1 MSASVLEQRVRASPF
16 PVAAK
21 ARCWNSAAWP
31 TRGLRV
37 YAFFQRSGLRQSAL
51 RLLCRL
57 LTSVLRS
64 DRLTASPVS
73 FPRQQ
78 RRSPEVRPTAFTA
91 RPPDLPP
98 RPLMAVDFAIIG
110 SLVRSGRPHIRFLSI
125 GPRLCSTLPSDPTLR
140 RRPCASLI
148 LRHHQ
153 AGWRTSTSKLSIML
167 GTPKRPRTSGASS
180 IQGHW
185 GRPPGRGSA
194 ALQPRQWAVAPYR
207 EAANR
212 PVLRSSARGNGT
224 WPEPIRPGTQFGPL

>member
-1 MSASVLEQRVRASPF
+1 MENRDRGRPRGLPLPHHRTYGSVSGGSLDQARAMFRAGAEGSDGVVRCVGFGPFEQRVRASPF

-21 ARCWNSAAWP
+21 ARYWNSAAWP
-31 TRGLRV
+31 TQGLRV

-78 RRSPEVRPTAFTA
+78 RRSPEVRPTAFAA

-98 RPLMAVDFAIIG
+98 RSLMAVDFAIIC
-110 SLVRSGRPHIRFLSI
+110 SLVRPGRPSIRFLSI
-125 GPRLCSTLPSDPTLR
+125 GPRLCSALPSDPASR

-153 AGWRTSTSKLSIML
+153 AGWRTFTSKLSIML
-167 GTPKRPRTSGASS
+167 GTQKKPRT
-180 IQGHW
+180 
-185 GRPPGRGSA
+185 RRG
-194 ALQPRQWAVAPYR
+194 Q
-207 EAANR
+207 
-212 PVLRSSARGNGT
+212 
-224 WPEPIRPGTQFGPL
+224 